1 MEKKWEIINVITDEK
16 NNKSYNIYIG
26 NKLLDNIE
34 ELISFPNK
42 TLIITDDNIPDTII
56 TKVSSK
62 ANNCYIYK
70 IKPGENSKTIESYV
84 SIINTLI
91 TKEFS
96 RSDLVIAI
104 GGGVVGDLSGFV
116 ASTYKRGVKFI
127 NIPTSTLSMIDSSI
141 GGKVAINFND
151 IKNIVGSFYMPNM
164 VIISLDTLNSLP
176 ERQYYNGLMEALKAG
191 LIYDKGLYEYFI
203 KNFEKIKDYDV
214 LKNILIESV
223 KIKRAVVE
231 IDPYEMGLRKILNF
245 GHTIGHVIESENFN
259 AIFHGEAVLMGMMCF
274 CSESVREDLKSILY
288 KLKEINKVDYDNI
301 NFDSN
306 KAFMLLKNDKKCK
319 DNFVDVIYVENP
331 GEAEIRK
338 TSLDELKIMLEG

>member
-1 MEKKWEIINVITDEK
+1 MDKNWEIINVITDEK

-26 NKLLDNIE
+26 DKILDNVE
-34 ELISFPNK
+34 KLISFPNK
-42 TLIITDDNIPDTII
+42 TLIITDDNIPDSII
-56 TKVSSK
+56 TKVSLK

-84 SIINTLI
+84 SIMNTLI
-91 TKEFS
+91 TNEFS

-141 GGKVAINFND
+141 GGKVAINFNE
-151 IKNIVGSFYMPNM
+151 IKNIVGSFYMPSM

-176 ERQYYNGLMEALKAG
+176 QRQYYNGLMEALKAG

-203 KNFEKIKDYDV
+203 ENFENIKDYDV

-223 KIKRAVVE
+223 KIKKAVVE
-231 IDPYEMGLRKILNF
+231 IDPYEKGLRKILNF

-259 AIFHGEAVLMGMMCF
+259 VVFHGEAVLMGMMYF
-274 CSESVREDLKSILY
+274 CSESLREELKVILN
-288 KLKEINKVDYDNI
+288 KLKEINNVDYQNI
-301 NFDSN
+301 NFDTD

-338 TSLDELKIMLEG
+338 TSLDELKIILEG